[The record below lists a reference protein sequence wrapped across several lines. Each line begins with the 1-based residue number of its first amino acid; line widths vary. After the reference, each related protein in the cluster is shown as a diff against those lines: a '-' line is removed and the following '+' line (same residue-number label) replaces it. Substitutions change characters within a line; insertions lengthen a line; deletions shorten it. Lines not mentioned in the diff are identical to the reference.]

1 MPSTPALGGEPIQ
14 GYLQEIKSLLQ
25 QQNQTMAA
33 QSEKITQLTSE
44 VDTLK
49 TSIGERRD
57 RDKDERIKE
66 LEREL
71 AGLRGQ
77 IGTLPGL

>member
-33 QSEKITQLTSE
+33 QSEKITRLTAE

-71 AGLRGQ
+71 ADMKS
-77 IGTLPGL
+77 

>member
-25 QQNQTMAA
+25 QQNQTMTA
-33 QSEKITQLTSE
+33 QSEKITRLTAE

-71 AGLRGQ
+71 AGLRG
-77 IGTLPGL
+77 